1 MNKKA
6 LYFLGGFAVGVSL
19 GSLVTYLVTKKV
31 LWAECDEE
39 INKMR
44 DEYSGVKQ
52 VKEVPKEV
60 KEALL
65 KNWDKPDIMT
75 VRSSSFEDELAESEH
90 PKDSDEDEEINEE
103 ELKADDTSISIEEE
117 RRENEGKPP
126 VIISEEEI
134 GELSP
139 GWEERDLTYYQEDD
153 TMVDE
158 NNQIIPD
165 FRMFVGNI
173 LDDTGWIDDNEA
185 DDIVIKSFEYMSVYR
200 VTKILMA
207 FSDTD
212 YAHQQ
217 VMGEYNDLTDAYSS

>member
-6 LYFLGGFAVGVSL
+6 LYFLGGFAVGGAL
-19 GSLVTYLVTKKV
+19 GSLLTYLVTKKV
-31 LWAECDEE
+31 LWAECDKE

-44 DEYSGVKQ
+44 DEYSGVRQ
-52 VKEVPKEV
+52 IKEVPKEV

-65 KNWDKPDIMT
+65 KNWDKPDLMT
-75 VRSSSFEDELAESEH
+75 IRNSSFEDELAESEH
-90 PKDSDEDEEINEE
+90 PKDSDEDE
-103 ELKADDTSISIEEE
+103 LKADETSLQIEEE
-117 RRENEGKPP
+117 RRENEGKAP

-165 FRMFVGNI
+165 FRMFLGNI
-173 LDDTGWIDDNEA
+173 LDDTGWIENNEA

-200 VTKILMA
+200 VTKVLMA

-217 VMGEYNDLTDAYSS
+217 VMSEYNNLTDMYSS